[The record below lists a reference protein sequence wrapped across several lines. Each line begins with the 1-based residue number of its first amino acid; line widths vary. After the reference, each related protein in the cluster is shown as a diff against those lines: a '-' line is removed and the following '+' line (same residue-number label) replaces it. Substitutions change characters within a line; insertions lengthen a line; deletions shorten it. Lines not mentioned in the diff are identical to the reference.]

1 MYGHDGL
8 NSPEELILLEAVVQI
23 NRNKTC
29 LPVMAVNNVRTEI
42 DYRKYGK
49 YCLGEECKFL
59 QIPRSTVIWLR
70 STEIILIIYKVE
82 LNAIIL
88 HLKNTYI
95 TVFVSKIHV
104 EVCDIFHFIFP
115 FLLHAGIFR

>member
-8 NSPEELILLEAVVQI
+8 NSPEKLILLEAVVQI

-29 LPVMAVNNVRTEI
+29 LPVMAVNNVRAEI
-42 DYRKYGK
+42 NYRKYGK
-49 YCLGEECKFL
+49 HCLGEECKFL

-95 TVFVSKIHV
+95 TVLVSKIHV

>member
-8 NSPEELILLEAVVQI
+8 NAPEELILLEAVMKV
-23 NRNKTC
+23 NRNKAC
-29 LPVMAVNNVRTEI
+29 LPVVAMNNVRSESN
-42 DYRKYGK
+42 YRKYGK
-49 YCLGEECKFL
+49 HCLGKKCKLL
-59 QIPRSTVIWLR
+59 QIPRSAVIWLR
-70 STEIILIIYKVE
+70 AAEVIFIIYKVE

-95 TVFVSKIHV
+95 TILIAQIHI

-115 FLLHAGIFR
+115 FLLHTGIFR